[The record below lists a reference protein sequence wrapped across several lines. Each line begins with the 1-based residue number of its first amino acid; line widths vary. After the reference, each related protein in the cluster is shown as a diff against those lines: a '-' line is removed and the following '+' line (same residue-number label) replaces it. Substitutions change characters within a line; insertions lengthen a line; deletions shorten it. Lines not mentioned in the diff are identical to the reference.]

1 MAQDRQTSS
10 ATRSCSTG
18 RWSRSGRSLAA
29 TALSGVIVVS
39 GLVGGQGSAAAAPDT
54 VSEAKSNLDAIS
66 AQTAKIQ
73 DSYTKAQDQLDTTS
87 KKLATANKDLTAQ
100 RAKVSSMRSTLSS
113 LAVND
118 YQSGGVSLTA
128 QLVTS
133 GDSAQFLS
141 KLATVQN
148 VSDRTKSQFLAFQ
161 TQQGLLQ
168 TLEKQAAA
176 DRATIKSNRDAQA
189 KLLKQS
195 QAKQDEANQ
204 ILDRLTAQEK
214 ERLAQEQAA
223 AAAANL
229 ARAAA
234 QTSRSN
240 SRPAAPS
247 TSASS
252 TPRKASSSSSTGSSA
267 SGRAATAIAFAM
279 SKVGG
284 PYVMGGTGPTAYDC
298 SGLMQAAWASAGVS
312 LPRTSEE
319 QFNAGTPVSTGSLQP
334 GDLVFYY
341 GVPPSHVAMYIG
353 NGQIVHAANPS
364 AGIKTSPVGEM
375 PIAGARRVG

>member
-10 ATRSCSTG
+10 ATRPCSTG
-18 RWSRSGRSLAA
+18 RRSRIGRSLAA

-73 DSYTKAQDQLDTTS
+73 DSYTKAQAQLDTTS

-234 QTSRSN
+234 QTSRPN
-240 SRPAAPS
+240 SRSAAPS

-252 TPRKASSSSSTGSSA
+252 TPRKASSSSSA

-353 NGQIVHAANPS
+353 NGQIVPAANPS

>member
-10 ATRSCSTG
+10 ATRPCSTG
-18 RWSRSGRSLAA
+18 RRSRIGRSLAA

-73 DSYTKAQDQLDTTS
+73 DSYTKAQAQLDTTS

-240 SRPAAPS
+240 SRSAAPS

-252 TPRKASSSSSTGSSA
+252 TPRKASSSSSA
-267 SGRAATAIAFAM
+267 SGRAAPPIAFAM

>member
-1 MAQDRQTSS
+1 MAQDRQTNS
-10 ATRSCSTG
+10 ATRPCSTG
-18 RWSRSGRSLAA
+18 RRSRIGRSLAA
-29 TALSGVIVVS
+29 AALSGVIVVS
-39 GLVGGQGSAAAAPDT
+39 GLVGGQGSAAATPDT
-54 VSEAKSNLDAIS
+54 VSEAKSNLDAIT

-73 DSYTKAQDQLDTTS
+73 DSYTKAQAQLDSTS
-87 KKLATANKDLTAQ
+87 KRLATANKDLTAQ
-100 RAKVSSMRSTLSS
+100 RAKVASMRSTLSS

-133 GDSAQFLS
+133 GDSGQFLS

-148 VSDRTKSQFLAFQ
+148 VSDRTRGQFLAFQ

-195 QAKQDEANQ
+195 QAKQTEANQ
-204 ILDRLTAQEK
+204 ILDRLTTQEK
-214 ERLAQEQAA
+214 QRLAQEQAEA
-223 AAAANL
+223 ATANV

-234 QTSRSN
+234 QTSRSS
-240 SRPAAPS
+240 SRPAAS
-247 TSASS
+247 SAGS
-252 TPRKASSSSSTGSSA
+252 SSA
-267 SGRAATAIAFAM
+267 SGRAATAISFAM

>member
-10 ATRSCSTG
+10 ATRPCSTG
-18 RWSRSGRSLAA
+18 RRSRIGRSLAA

-73 DSYTKAQDQLDTTS
+73 DSYTKAQAQLDTTS

-247 TSASS
+247 TS
-252 TPRKASSSSSTGSSA
+252 SSA